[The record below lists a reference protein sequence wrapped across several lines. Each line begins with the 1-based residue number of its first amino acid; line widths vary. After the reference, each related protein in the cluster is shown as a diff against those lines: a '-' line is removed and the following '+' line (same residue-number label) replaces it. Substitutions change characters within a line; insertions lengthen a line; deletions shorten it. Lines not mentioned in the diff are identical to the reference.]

1 MLTRFHIH
9 FNDKIAKDLK
19 HDEKI
24 KKIAHRKRT
33 TLNTATWST
42 NLESMHYLK

>member
-9 FNDKIAKDLK
+9 FTDKIAKDLK
-19 HDEKI
+19 HDV
-24 KKIAHRKRT
+24 KKIVHRKRT
-33 TLNTATWST
+33 TLNTTTWST